1 MDWIAL
7 VSVVTSA
14 AVGVAGVWAG
24 RVNARETRESAER
37 TAREQHERED
47 RIARDTKYVGWREN
61 LSADL
66 YVQLVRVGWWIAQG
80 APGRTAEHRQA
91 LRVGAPRRTV
101 RERGGWRAL
110 PVVARTL
117 VRGSRVGSRF

>member
-37 TAREQHERED
+37 TAREQHER
-47 RIARDTKYVGWREN
+47 RIASPEIPST
-61 LSADL
+61 S
-66 YVQLVRVGWWIAQG
+66 
-80 APGRTAEHRQA
+80 
-91 LRVGAPRRTV
+91 
-101 RERGGWRAL
+101 GG
-110 PVVARTL
+110 ART
-117 VRGSRVGSRF
+117 SPAICTCSWFESVGG